1 MTEPKK
7 FHDKR
12 DNTARNLKTKQT
24 KNREKKTKQKKTTQK
39 KTKQKM
45 RFNEK
50 ELSQVALEGGDRFE
64 REGVLFIRERQE
76 TFLDLFIAQ
85 PEVFVERWCRLRGN
99 LLFYFKTKDWK
110 ATSTADVAGVF
121 VLERFDIQVR

>member
-1 MTEPKK
+1 
-7 FHDKR
+7 
-12 DNTARNLKTKQT
+12 
-24 KNREKKTKQKKTTQK
+24 
-39 KTKQKM
+39 M

-50 ELSQVALEGGDRFE
+50 ELSQIAAETGRERFE
-64 REGVLFIRERQE
+64 KEGILFIRERQE

-110 ATSTADVAGVF
+110 ATTANDVAGVF
-121 VLERFDIQVR
+121 VLERFDIQVGWIWGGGRDGGGREEGKGERGWEDGKEEREREKERERER